1 MTKEITVLAVLVALL
16 LLFGGIVL
24 LFYMY
29 WNRMMK
35 QVLQAN
41 KEARAEKGI
50 VDEIQE
56 PGTKKTLSERFYLLG
71 GPVILILSGLFPL
84 LYVLF
89 KSLLFLGKTDGMKG
103 GVAAFLVILFILFTV
118 VVAVLGLYEKNPK
131 RRFWMELIPA
141 IALEAL
147 LALLLA
153 TELNFDQGGHYR
165 RHTIEGW
172 VLLLGCFFA
181 YAEKTRRNWKRMIS
195 AEETDKTE

>member
-56 PGTKKTLSERFYLLG
+56 PGTKKTLPERFYLLG

-172 VLLLGCFFA
+172 VLLLSCFFA
-181 YAEKTRRNWKRMIS
+181 YAEKTRRNWKRMLL
-195 AEETDKTE
+195 ADKTER

>member
-29 WNRMMK
+29 WNRLMK

-141 IALEAL
+141 IAL
-147 LALLLA
+147 LLA
-153 TELNFDQGGHYR
+153 TELNFDQGDHYR

-172 VLLLGCFFA
+172 VLLLSCFFA
-181 YAEKTRRNWKRMIS
+181 YAEKTRRNWKRMLL
-195 AEETDKTE
+195 AGKTEL